1 MLAWLKSL
9 FSFKPVVVGEP
20 GCGSCK
26 CNTTDSVKDVASVE
40 ASVEA
45 SVDTPAKKPR
55 KPRAPKAPV
64 AK

>member
-26 CNTTDSVKDVASVE
+26 CNTTDSVEDV

-45 SVDTPAKKPR
+45 SVDTPVKKPR